1 MKNSILIKSGSLIF
15 FIFIAILLLS
25 NCSKNS
31 TEPNQF
37 NFPDSN
43 LSFSRHIRPIFEDN
57 CTSSGCHSTANPAAG
72 LDLETPAPTFM
83 SNDGPVVF
91 SYDADQSILYLIIS
105 NGYNGIRMPLNRTP
119 LAQEQIQAIKTWINE
134 GAIINN

>member
-1 MKNSILIKSGSLIF
+1 VKNSMFIKSGSLFF
-15 FIFIAILLLS
+15 FIFIAISLLS

-31 TEPNQF
+31 TEPDRF

-43 LSFSRHIRPIFEDN
+43 LSFSRHIRPIFEEN
-57 CTSSGCHSTANPAAG
+57 CTSSGCHAMVNPAAG

-91 SYDADQSILYLIIS
+91 PFDAEHSILYLIIDV
-105 NGYNGIRMPLNRTP
+105 GYNGIRMPLNGNY
-119 LAQEQIQAIKTWINE
+119 LDKEQIQAIKTWINE
-134 GAIINN
+134 GAIINK